1 MNYTTIE
8 QSRKLLELGLKP
20 ETADAY
26 YKYVLP
32 KNTDKIHHVPEV
44 GEPTNALEWYN
55 KGYTLSGKEPLTL
68 EEFCIPCW
76 SLEALLEALPTSIQK
91 CCEDGRTRKNY
102 DLNLFRSYYHCC
114 SYTFGPSL
122 NLENHDQLLGYGGD
136 TWMEA
141 VYNIALKLAE
151 KGWLTCERMKP
162 NWVIA

>member
-1 MNYTTIE
+1 MSYTSIE
-8 QSRKLLELGLKP
+8 QSKKLLELGLKP

-91 CCEDGRTRKNY
+91 CCEDGRTRKRGKSGIKY
-102 DLNLFRSYYHCC
+102 AAAARRHHGASRRDQ
-114 SYTFGPSL
+114 PS
-122 NLENHDQLLGYGGD
+122 G
-136 TWMEA
+136 A
-141 VYNIALKLAE
+141 
-151 KGWLTCERMKP
+151 
-162 NWVIA
+162 